1 MPNVFVAHPGLGV
14 RTAADF
20 IALARAKPGAFAYGS
35 SGIGSASHLSTE
47 LFQMM
52 TQLKLVHVPYKGQSL
67 AMIDLIAGQLQF
79 GFPSVP
85 ASVQH
90 IKSGKMIALA
100 IASKGRSSAL
110 PEVPPLG
117 EAGVPGYEVNGW
129 YGVLGPA
136 KMPKAIVA
144 RLNTEL
150 NRMLHDPATR
160 EILAREGADP
170 LPGTPEEFAR
180 TIVTDIVKWAKV
192 VNAAG
197 LKVE

>member
-1 MPNVFVAHPGLGV
+1 MQPVTCAAALLAALLGV
-14 RTAADF
+14 TA
-20 IALARAKPGAFAYGS
+20 
-35 SGIGSASHLSTE
+35 H
-47 LFQMM
+47 
-52 TQLKLVHVPYKGQSL
+52 
-67 AMIDLIAGQLQF
+67 
-79 GFPSVP
+79 
-85 ASVQH
+85 
-90 IKSGKMIALA
+90 A

-110 PEVPPLG
+110 PDVPPLG
-117 EAGVPGYEVNGW
+117 EAGVPGNEVNDW